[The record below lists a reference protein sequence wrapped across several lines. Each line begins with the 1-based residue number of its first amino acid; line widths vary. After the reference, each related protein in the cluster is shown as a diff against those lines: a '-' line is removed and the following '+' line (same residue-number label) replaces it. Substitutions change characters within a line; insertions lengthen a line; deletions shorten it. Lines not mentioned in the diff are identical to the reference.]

1 LICDAPLAAAPII
14 DAVTRLN
21 VDEGERLG
29 LIARGR
35 AAGVTDAM
43 PQIMQWLDALAA
55 GMPR

>member
-1 LICDAPLAAAPII
+1 
-14 DAVTRLN
+14 